1 MKQRIITAMVGLV
14 LLSACMLFFNTIFFN
29 IIIAIIALIA
39 VFEVLA
45 AANLIK
51 YRLLCL
57 ICVLIT
63 ASTPFLTTHIS
74 DLTAIIY
81 MCLVFLT
88 FLILIAHHNTLSFK
102 DAFMA
107 IFYSFVLG
115 FSFSTFVYIRDSYDL
130 SVGLMYII
138 LMLGGAWLSDTGAY
152 FIGGIY
158 GNKKL
163 APKISPKK
171 TVEGAI
177 GGVITCVVCFL
188 IIGGIFQIIW
198 DNNPQ
203 NNLKVDFLLLGIT
216 GFILSILSI
225 IGDLSASVIKR
236 QCGIKDFGKIFPGHG
251 GVLDRFDSVVFTAPA
266 LWVIVT
272 YFNIVK

>member
-1 MKQRIITAMVGLV
+1 MKQRIITAIVGLV
-14 LLSACMLFFNTIFFN
+14 LLGACMLLFNTIFFN
-29 IIIAIIALIA
+29 VIIAIISLIA
-39 VFEVLA
+39 VFEVLFA
-45 AANLIK
+45 AKLIK

-57 ICVLIT
+57 ICALIT
-63 ASTPFLTTHIS
+63 ALTPFLTTNIS

-81 MCLVFLT
+81 MSLTFLA
-88 FLILIAHHNTLSFK
+88 FLILIAYHSTLSFK
-102 DAFMA
+102 DVFTVV
-107 IFYSFVLG
+107 FYSFVIG
-115 FSFSTFVYIRDSYDL
+115 FSFSTFVYIRDSYNL
-130 SVGLMYII
+130 SVGIMYII
-138 LMLGGAWLSDTGAY
+138 LMLGGAWLSDTGAN
-152 FIGGIY
+152 FVGGIY

-177 GGVITCVVCFL
+177 GGIITCVICFL
-188 IIGGIFQIIW
+188 IIGGIFQLIW
-198 DNNPQ
+198 NNDPQ

-251 GVLDRFDSVVFTAPA
+251 GVLDRFDSVMFTAPA